1 MVDLDGA
8 VLLPGL
14 VDAHVHLE
22 QWAAA
27 RRRIDVSTARS
38 AAEAAAMIA
47 AAVRSAAVEPDT
59 VVMGHGFRDALWS
72 APPGA
77 ALLDDVLPGRAV
89 VVASGDL
96 HTAWC
101 STAAVRRFA
110 LSSPD
115 GVVVEQEAMELMA
128 RAGAVSPAV
137 LDGWVLE
144 AAAAA
149 AARGVTAVVDLEY
162 GDLLASWARRAAR
175 CPAGHRCGWP
185 PGCGSTG
192 SSRRSRPGC
201 AAVTRSP
208 GCPTR
213 WPPTASGWAR

>member
-1 MVDLDGA
+1 MG
-8 VLLPGL
+8 
-14 VDAHVHLE
+14 
-22 QWAAA
+22 
-27 RRRIDVSTARS
+27 RRAG
-38 AAEAAAMIA
+38 
-47 AAVRSAAVEPDT
+47 VR
-59 VVMGHGFRDALWS
+59 
-72 APPGA
+72 

-101 STAAVRRFA
+101 STAAVRRFG

-128 RAGAVSPAV
+128 RAGAAGPAV

-162 GDLLASWARRAAR
+162 GDLLASWARRAALAAR
-175 CPAGHRCGWP
+175 RAAAAGRRRGLGGPARADDRGRAAQ
-185 PGCGSTG
+185 
-192 SSRRSRPGC
+192 RRPDPRG
-201 AAVTRSP
+201 RR
-208 GCPTR
+208 TR
-213 WPPTASGWAR
+213 WPPTGSGWAR